1 MNPWKGLS
9 CSPLRNPSITY
20 RALKSSPSN
29 AASTL
34 GSNRSDK
41 VWVAVGMEVLSP
53 AFQADAVTALCL
65 RDKTGGRLSPAAAC
79 PQGFGSRNI
88 RPALLSRC
96 GCGWEQPRSD
106 PATHV
111 TDVSHLTIVTRL
123 VPYSRGT
130 S

>member
-1 MNPWKGLS
+1 MSGHRDLHSFPTRRSSDLTLNPWKGLS

-29 AASTL
+29 AASIF

-65 RDKTGGRLSPAAAC
+65 HVTH
-79 PQGFGSRNI
+79 
-88 RPALLSRC
+88 
-96 GCGWEQPRSD
+96 
-106 PATHV
+106 ATHRSEERRV
-111 TDVSHLTIVTRL
+111 GKECR
-123 VPYSRGT
+123 
-130 S
+130 